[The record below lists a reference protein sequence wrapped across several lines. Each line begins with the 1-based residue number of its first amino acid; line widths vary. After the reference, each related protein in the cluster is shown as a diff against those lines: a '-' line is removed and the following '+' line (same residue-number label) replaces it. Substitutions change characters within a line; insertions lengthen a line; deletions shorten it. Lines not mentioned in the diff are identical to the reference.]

1 MKFLV
6 VQFNNKFNA
15 TYDLLNKSYNIKKH
29 LNYLEEKVNTRKL
42 MCNAKIRTGSG
53 KDTGRTAAVYAV
65 WHEN

>member
-1 MKFLV
+1 MTK
-6 VQFNNKFNA
+6 KRK
-15 TYDLLNKSYNIKKH
+15 LNSKNPKYLSPDQKEDKKV
-29 LNYLEEKVNTRKL
+29 KTRKL